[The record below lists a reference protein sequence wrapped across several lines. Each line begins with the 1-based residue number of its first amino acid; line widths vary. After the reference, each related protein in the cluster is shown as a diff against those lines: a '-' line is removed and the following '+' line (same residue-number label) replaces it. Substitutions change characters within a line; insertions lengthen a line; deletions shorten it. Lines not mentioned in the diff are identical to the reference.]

1 MHRPLRPTAPVS
13 RHQVCHAPQNPR
25 GKYLK
30 SLFWSFGGYRHI
42 CLKQLNHTI
51 HIPAKSMRYMDTCY
65 FMKNAFKWETVRYN
79 LILSTVLPG
88 PKWKTFRA
96 SLECEKRSHR
106 LGMSEKGFELQL
118 LLGWLLLALVKR
130 EPLRRS
136 LGSSVVKWG
145 VWCLRLLGS
154 TTWGSAVINE
164 WGAQMME
171 QCSHGFC
178 VTPDY
183 RLEGDQ
189 SNLVHR
195 CTHLSVGMMLRLGTG
210 WWPPIRSSVFF
221 LISCPKVRGAHQ
233 FWKNDHPWK

>member
-1 MHRPLRPTAPVS
+1 MRLRDTWWKTPLS
-13 RHQVCHAPQNPR
+13 E
-25 GKYLK
+25 
-30 SLFWSFGGYRHI
+30 
-42 CLKQLNHTI
+42 
-51 HIPAKSMRYMDTCY
+51 D
-65 FMKNAFKWETVRYN
+65 VRYN
-79 LILSTVLPG
+79 LNNSTVLPG
-88 PKWKTFRA
+88 PKLKTFRA
-96 SLECEKRSHR
+96 SLQCEKWSHR

-118 LLGWLLLALVKR
+118 LMGWLLLALVKR

-136 LGSSVVKWG
+136 LRSSVVKWG

-189 SNLVHR
+189 SNLVHW
-195 CTHLSVGMMLRLGTG
+195 CTRLSVWNDAETG
-210 WWPPIRSSVFF
+210 YRVQGGDPLDAAVFSLSST
-221 LISCPKVRGAHQ
+221 HQ

>member
-13 RHQVCHAPQNPR
+13 MHQVCQPQNPR

-65 FMKNAFKWETVRYN
+65 FMKYAFKWETVQYN

-195 CTHLSVGMMLRLGTG
+195 CTHL
-210 WWPPIRSSVFF
+210 WWVHLLEWCWDWVQGGDPLYAAVFF
-221 LISCPKVRGAHQ
+221 
-233 FWKNDHPWK
+233 F